1 MAMLAVANVI
11 FTYSMARSEF
21 KFLWPLAIG
30 VAMMLILIFNFHDSA
45 LTIAKMVLYSIGLI
59 LTGTFSWY
67 FLRSR
72 SPLPTP

>member
-45 LTIAKMVLYSIGLI
+45 LIIAKMVLYSIGLI
-59 LTGTFSWY
+59 LAGTFSWY
-67 FLRSR
+67 ILRSR
-72 SPLPTP
+72 SPFLSP